1 MRKRIQAAVMPGVL
15 VAAVAGAAG
24 YRAQDSRSRRRLDE
38 PGDPNAVNPSSGA
51 GRKYQVLA
59 STRSGYGAYATA
71 QDAPESVRDERFN
84 QVWAGGAG
92 SSHWGC

>member
-1 MRKRIQAAVMPGVL
+1 MRKRIQAAVVPAVI

-38 PGDPNAVNPSSGA
+38 PDDPNAVNRSSGA
-51 GRKYQVLA
+51 GQ
-59 STRSGYGAYATA
+59 
-71 QDAPESVRDERFN
+71 DERFN
-84 QVWAGGAG
+84 KVWAGGAG